1 MGAKRLIGLQV
12 KEVAELGNGGPP
24 MRTITKTTT
33 DGQKEEA
40 YRSG

>member
-12 KEVAELGNGGPP
+12 KEVAELGNGGP

-40 YRSG
+40 DRSG